1 MSEFNFHEIRKGKLI
16 LEALLKYG
24 VMNRRTLQTVV
35 PEIKDSRNFRKTLK
49 NLLDRKLIVKRYDT
63 INDYI
68 AVFYQLNQKSFI
80 REALASYLD
89 TQSEVIQQK
98 ELRYKELLHEQVLT
112 KISYHLSKRYPN
124 AVILRDHELALNN
137 EAQNIISGL
146 DQVDQMKP
154 DLLFLITTS
163 DQSRKISIA
172 IEFERTAKS
181 KDRMQQK
188 LNFYTQSTRVDGVI
202 YFYSKNRIDHNLNDL
217 FIDRVLEKSLRIKHY
232 GKNFLLTSELHDDVE
247 KSMKLLKNRNGNY
260 YSFQNWLDCLTTS
273 SASNRRDEYFSEV
286 CGPRV
291 IQL

>member
-1 MSEFNFHEIRKGKLI
+1 
-16 LEALLKYG
+16 
-24 VMNRRTLQTVV
+24 MNRRTLQTVV

-89 TQSEVIQQK
+89 TQSERIQQK

-112 KISYHLSKRYPN
+112 KICYYLNKKYSG
-124 AVILRDHELALNN
+124 AVILRDHELRSSLD
-137 EAQNIISGL
+137 AQNIISGL

-154 DLLFLITTS
+154 DLLFMMETS
-163 DQSRKISIA
+163 DQNKKISIA

-202 YFYSKNRIDHNLNDL
+202 YFYSKDRIDHNLHEL
-217 FIDRVLEKSLRIKHY
+217 YIDQVLDKSLRVKHY
-232 GKNFLLTSELHDDVE
+232 GKNFLLTSAFNDDVE
-247 KSMKLLKNRNGNY
+247 KSIKLLKNRNNNDY
-260 YSFQNWLDCLTTS
+260 TFQNWLDFLTTYS
-273 SASNRRDEYFSEV
+273 TQNRRDEYFDKV
-286 CGPRV
+286 CSPRV